1 MASFFRTIAVFKL
14 GVIAGFIAAH
24 LINKTPSGR
33 AFFAEV
39 DAKLRDF
46 SDGVSS
52 GYREREA
59 ELRNQ
64 AD

>member
-1 MASFFRTIAVFKL
+1 MGSFIRTIAVFKL

-24 LINKTPSGR
+24 LINRTPSGR
-33 AFFAEV
+33 AFFADV

-46 SDGVSS
+46 TDGVTS

-59 ELRNQ
+59 QLRDQ
-64 AD
+64 AL